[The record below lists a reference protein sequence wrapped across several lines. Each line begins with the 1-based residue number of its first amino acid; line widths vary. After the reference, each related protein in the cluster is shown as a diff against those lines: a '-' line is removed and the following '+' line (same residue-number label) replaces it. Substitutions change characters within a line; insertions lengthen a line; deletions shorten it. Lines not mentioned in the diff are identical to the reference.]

1 MSEDIPRQKLCEII
15 ACYGQSVCE
24 DPRKCE
30 ALLRDFCGEHRR
42 EIHALVNALREKIAE
57 DLLAASEGVPRNF
70 LVARLARR
78 LQDNLGLDRKIAVW
92 TVESWGLALGRL
104 SNDDLKT
111 EPERRT
117 RKRRPKAVALVK
129 LPDIWPE
136 PIGFTVDCEV
146 TGRKKQGGVVFFSGR
161 AGQRVTITMNKSN
174 ESARLD
180 PFLILVGPDETVKED
195 DDGGG
200 DLNVRIDN
208 LGLPSSGMY
217 VIMVTSADAYDSNT
231 KGRENTR

>member
-1 MSEDIPRQKLCEII
+1 
-15 ACYGQSVCE
+15 
-24 DPRKCE
+24 
-30 ALLRDFCGEHRR
+30 
-42 EIHALVNALREKIAE
+42 
-57 DLLAASEGVPRNF
+57 
-70 LVARLARR
+70 
-78 LQDNLGLDRKIAVW
+78 
-92 TVESWGLALGRL
+92 
-104 SNDDLKT
+104 
-111 EPERRT
+111 
-117 RKRRPKAVALVK
+117 
-129 LPDIWPE
+129 
-136 PIGFTVDCEV
+136 
-146 TGRKKQGGVVFFSGR
+146 
-161 AGQRVTITMNKSN
+161 MNKSN